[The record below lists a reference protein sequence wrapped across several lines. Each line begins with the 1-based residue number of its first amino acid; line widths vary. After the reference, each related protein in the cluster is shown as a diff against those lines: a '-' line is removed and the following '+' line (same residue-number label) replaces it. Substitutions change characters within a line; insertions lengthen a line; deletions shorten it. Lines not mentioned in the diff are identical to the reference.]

1 MANPNINTCANCY
14 FDNAQVQL
22 TTTNATL
29 LLSNAASSNEML
41 VIDSIVVANVDGVN
55 ACDVTLQRFP
65 NATNTGTPTRIG
77 RTITVPANSSIII
90 TGSENGA
97 NLKENQSIYVTA
109 SAANRLEVD
118 CNFRRYS

>member
-1 MANPNINTCANCY
+1 
-14 FDNAQVQL
+14 
-22 TTTNATL
+22 
-29 LLSNAASSNEML
+29 
-41 VIDSIVVANVDGVN
+41 
-55 ACDVTLQRFP
+55 
-65 NATNTGTPTRIG
+65 
-77 RTITVPANSSIII
+77 VPANSSIII